1 MSAIAFDAP
10 PPSALRV
17 MPGVIMLALAL
28 GVLLRP
34 ARARH
39 KLSGPRRIPR

>member
-1 MSAIAFDAP
+1 MSAIAFDAA

-28 GVLLRP
+28 GVSGYFVQ
-34 ARARH
+34 RAH
-39 KLSGPRRIPR
+39 GTN